1 MEKFILNE
9 TSYFGEGARKALP
22 DEIKKRGFKKS
33 FGCYRQIII

>member
-22 DEIKKRGFKKS
+22 DEKS
-33 FGCYRQIII
+33 FGCYR